1 MVVAKLV
8 EIHDF
13 SPYKNPQ
20 YIAAQSH
27 EAMLVAL
34 QANIYAA
41 SGDAP
46 LKTRQKE
53 MLKIR

>member
-34 QANIYAA
+34 QANIYGA